1 MSFFIKGSLNTT
13 HIYYSGV
20 TDENIPQ
27 RILKQT

>member
-20 TDENIPQ
+20 TDVAAVVN
-27 RILKQT
+27 ILK